1 MGDEGEQ
8 DQDGTEG
15 LSLNRGALVHH
26 HTGEKSRNI
35 SDHYLLEN
43 EALGEGTY
51 GTVCKAYSKHTETV
65 RAIKTI
71 KKKDIENLDRFM
83 DEINLMKG
91 LDHMN
96 IIRLYETFDDKLCVY
111 LVLELCEGGEL
122 FDRIIDE
129 ECFTELAAC
138 VLMRQMFSAVLYLH
152 NQGIMHRDLKPEN
165 FLFLNDSP
173 EAPLKIIDFGLAK
186 KFKTEGT
193 NSLQTRAGTPYYV
206 APEVMEGKYSN
217 HCDVWSLGVI
227 MYVLLSGYPPFAG
240 DSDAEILR
248 AVKKGAFNF
257 ASDEWRGVSKEAREL
272 IVNMLKLNPGQ
283 RYTCD
288 QALNSPWIKQFKT
301 KTEVKGFEHK
311 RIVDQF
317 RVFRNT
323 SRMKKIALTVIATQ
337 LSNLE
342 VENLRSTF
350 AAMDANGDGSLT
362 FDELRSAMSEC
373 NVAMPDDLE
382 KVMKSI
388 DSDRS
393 GVIDYTEFIAATIER
408 NAYIKEDACWAAFR
422 TFDLDGDGVITKEE
436 LRHILTGESDNTKL
450 KKVVGDHTLAE
461 MISEVDE
468 NGDGQIDFDEFM
480 AMMQRKDAQ
489 SMEAAA
495 TA

>member
-1 MGDEGEQ
+1 
-8 DQDGTEG
+8 
-15 LSLNRGALVHH
+15 
-26 HTGEKSRNI
+26 
-35 SDHYLLEN
+35 
-43 EALGEGTY
+43 
-51 GTVCKAYSKHTETV
+51 
-65 RAIKTI
+65 
-71 KKKDIENLDRFM
+71 
-83 DEINLMKG
+83 
-91 LDHMN
+91 
-96 IIRLYETFDDKLCVY
+96 
-111 LVLELCEGGEL
+111 
-122 FDRIIDE
+122 
-129 ECFTELAAC
+129 
-138 VLMRQMFSAVLYLH
+138 
-152 NQGIMHRDLKPEN
+152 
-165 FLFLNDSP
+165 
-173 EAPLKIIDFGLAK
+173 
-186 KFKTEGT
+186 
-193 NSLQTRAGTPYYV
+193 
-206 APEVMEGKYSN
+206 
-217 HCDVWSLGVI
+217 
-227 MYVLLSGYPPFAG
+227 
-240 DSDAEILR
+240 
-248 AVKKGAFNF
+248 
-257 ASDEWRGVSKEAREL
+257 
-272 IVNMLKLNPGQ
+272 
-283 RYTCD
+283 
-288 QALNSPWIKQFKT
+288 
-301 KTEVKGFEHK
+301 
-311 RIVDQF
+311 
-317 RVFRNT
+317 
-323 SRMKKIALTVIATQ
+323 LTVIATQ

>member
-1 MGDEGEQ
+1 MG
-8 DQDGTEG
+8 
-15 LSLNRGALVHH
+15 
-26 HTGEKSRNI
+26 
-35 SDHYLLEN
+35 
-43 EALGEGTY
+43 
-51 GTVCKAYSKHTETV
+51 
-65 RAIKTI
+65 
-71 KKKDIENLDRFM
+71 
-83 DEINLMKG
+83 
-91 LDHMN
+91 
-96 IIRLYETFDDKLCVY
+96 
-111 LVLELCEGGEL
+111 
-122 FDRIIDE
+122 
-129 ECFTELAAC
+129 
-138 VLMRQMFSAVLYLH
+138 
-152 NQGIMHRDLKPEN
+152 
-165 FLFLNDSP
+165 
-173 EAPLKIIDFGLAK
+173 
-186 KFKTEGT
+186 
-193 NSLQTRAGTPYYV
+193 
-206 APEVMEGKYSN
+206 
-217 HCDVWSLGVI
+217 
-227 MYVLLSGYPPFAG
+227 
-240 DSDAEILR
+240 
-248 AVKKGAFNF
+248 GAFNF

-272 IVNMLKLNPGQ
+272 IVNMLKLNPSQ